1 MTAKKIDI
9 PEVVATGLLESAGKV
24 RLQDDTDESKYVD
37 LAVTSAENLLT
48 HGDLTNSSFYH
59 IVRGKTNSYTNYQTS
74 SGGYSEST
82 SGFVVGMTNKGAYIW
97 NYASGGTLNIGAGGG
112 ADAITID
119 AANDVTA
126 INNLAAN
133 GAVTLGDAS
142 NDAHTVNGTLA
153 LASEH
158 ATGPSAPAAGAGGIL
173 YVKTDGKLYFISDDV
188 AETDLTS
195 GGSADLTITTIS
207 AATYSATTYNTMYII
222 DSSSNAVEIDL
233 PTASGQAGKTI
244 DVLAKTGA
252 TNAVTIDPYLSET
265 INGDSASLIL
275 SGSDFENVTLVSD
288 GSNWVIR

>member
-1 MTAKKIDI
+1 MTAKKIEI

-24 RLQDDTDESKYVD
+24 RLQDDADQTKYVD
-37 LAVTSAENLLT
+37 LSVTSAENLLT
-48 HGDLTNSSFYH
+48 HSDLTNSSFYH

-119 AANDVTA
+119 ASNDVTA
-126 INNLAAN
+126 VNNLLAN
-133 GAVTLGDAS
+133 GAVTLGDAAD
-142 NDAHTVNGTLA
+142 DAHTVNGTLA

-158 ATGPSAPAAGAGGIL
+158 ATGPSAPGAGAGGIV
-173 YVKTDGKLYFISDDV
+173 YVKDDGRLYFISDDV

-195 GGSADLTITTIS
+195 GGSADLTITTTS
-207 AATYSATTYNTMYII
+207 SATYSATTYNTMYIV

-252 TNAVTIDPYLSET
+252 TNAVTIDPNSPET
-265 INGDSASLIL
+265 INGNSASYVL
-275 SGSDFENVTLVSD
+275 NVNYSNITLVSD

>member
-37 LAVTSAENLLT
+37 LAVTSAEHLLT
-48 HGDLTNSSFYH
+48 HNDLTNSTFYH

-74 SGGYSEST
+74 DGGYSDSA
-82 SGFVVGMTNKGAYIW
+82 SGFTVGMTSRSAYIW
-97 NYASGGTLNIGAGGG
+97 NSASGGTLNIGAGGS
-112 ADAITID
+112 DAITID
-119 AANDVTA
+119 SFNNITA

-133 GAVTLGDAS
+133 GAATLGDAS
-142 NDAHTVNGTLA
+142 DDAHIVNGTLA

-173 YVKTDGKLYFISDDV
+173 YVKTDGKLYFVSDDV
-188 AETDLTS
+188 AETDLTA
-195 GGSADLTITTIS
+195 GGGGGDLTITTTS
-207 AATYSATTYNTMYII
+207 AATYSATTYNTMYIV

-252 TNAVTIDPYLSET
+252 TNAVTIDPNGSET

-275 SGSDFENVTLVSD
+275 SGSDFENVTLISD

>member
-24 RLQDDTDESKYVD
+24 RLTDDSDESKYVD
-37 LAVTSAENLLT
+37 LSVTANENLLIES
-48 HGDLTNSSFYH
+48 DPANSSF
-59 IVRGKTNSYTNYQTS
+59 IDIKRGSTNSYSSYQTN
-74 SGGYSEST
+74 T
-82 SGFVVGMTNKGAYIW
+82 SGDVDGLGGLVVGMTNAGAFVW
-97 NYASGGTLNIGAGGG
+97 NYATGGTMSIGAGGG
-112 ADAITID
+112 ANAITID
-119 AANDVTA
+119 SSNNVTA
-126 INNLAAN
+126 VNNLAAN
-133 GAVTLGDAS
+133 GAATLGDAS
-142 NDAHTVNGTLA
+142 DDAHTVNGTLA

-158 ATGPSAPAAGAGGIL
+158 ATGPSAPAAGAGGIV
-173 YVKTDGKLYFISDDV
+173 YVKTDGKLYFVSDDV

-195 GGSADLTITTIS
+195 GGSADLTITTTS
-207 AATYSATTYNTMYII
+207 AATYSATTYNTMYIV

-252 TNAVTIDPYLSET
+252 TNAVTIDPNGSET
-265 INGDSASLIL
+265 INGDSASLVL

>member
-1 MTAKKIDI
+1 MTAKKIEI

-24 RLQDDTDESKYVD
+24 RLQDDADQTKYVD
-37 LAVTSAENLLT
+37 LSVTSAENLLT
-48 HGDLTNSSFYH
+48 HSDLTNSSFYH

-119 AANDVTA
+119 ASNDVTA
-126 INNLAAN
+126 VNNLLAN
-133 GAVTLGDAS
+133 GAVTLGDAAD
-142 NDAHTVNGTLA
+142 DAHTVNGTLA

-158 ATGPSAPAAGAGGIL
+158 ATGPSAPGAGAGGIV
-173 YVKTDGKLYFISDDV
+173 YVKDDGRLYFISDDV

-195 GGSADLTITTIS
+195 GGSADLTITTTS
-207 AATYSATTYNTMYII
+207 SATYSATTYNTMYIV

-252 TNAVTIDPYLSET
+252 TNAVTIDPNDLET
-265 INGDSASLIL
+265 INGNSASYVL
-275 SGSDFENVTLVSD
+275 NVNYSNITLVSD